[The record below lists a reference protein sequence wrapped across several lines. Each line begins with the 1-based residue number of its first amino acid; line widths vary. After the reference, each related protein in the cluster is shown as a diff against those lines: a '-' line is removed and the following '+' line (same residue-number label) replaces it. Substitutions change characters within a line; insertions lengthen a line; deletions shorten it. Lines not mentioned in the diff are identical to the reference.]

1 MKEQIFKICTDIKVG
16 YKTPEQAQR
25 ELLDLF
31 IVSKRFLFEWDVD
44 STIESMIII
53 ADSKENAHKEFVRL
67 KPNLM
72 ASMEQL

>member
-1 MKEQIFKICTDIKVG
+1 MKAQILKICTDVKVG
-16 YKTPEQAQR
+16 YKTPEQAQS

-53 ADSKENAHKEFVRL
+53 ANSKGEAHKEFVRL
-67 KPNLM
+67 KPNTM

>member
-1 MKEQIFKICTDIKVG
+1 MKAQILKICKDVKVG
-16 YKTPEQAQR
+16 YKTPEQAQS

-44 STIESMIII
+44 STIDSMIII
-53 ADSKENAHKEFVRL
+53 ANSKEEAHKEFIRL
-67 KPNLM
+67 KPNIM